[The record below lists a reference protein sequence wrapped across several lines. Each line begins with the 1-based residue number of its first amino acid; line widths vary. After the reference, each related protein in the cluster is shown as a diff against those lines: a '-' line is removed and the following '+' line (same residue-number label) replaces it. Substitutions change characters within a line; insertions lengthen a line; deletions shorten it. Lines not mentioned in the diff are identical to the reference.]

1 MAILSNSVPNSG
13 SIISQQQQKQH
24 QNPPEYSSSVNVI
37 HSQPYFSI
45 FNHVPPPPSVSL
57 NSISNNN
64 NINNNN
70 RVHFPKTS
78 RRLPQVI
85 EYLLIFFCV
94 LVSLFVLFFVLWQIS
109 INDVFVV
116 DHKSNIDV
124 CDINY
129 IQLQNI
135 YHKNITFLLFL
146 RLHTSI
152 H

>member
-1 MAILSNSVPNSG
+1 MCVINKYFTLQTSTIPDNSRMAILSNSVPNSG

-94 LVSLFVLFFVLWQIS
+94 LVSLFVLFFYYDKYL
-109 INDVFVV
+109 
-116 DHKSNIDV
+116 
-124 CDINY
+124 
-129 IQLQNI
+129 
-135 YHKNITFLLFL
+135 
-146 RLHTSI
+146 
-152 H
+152 